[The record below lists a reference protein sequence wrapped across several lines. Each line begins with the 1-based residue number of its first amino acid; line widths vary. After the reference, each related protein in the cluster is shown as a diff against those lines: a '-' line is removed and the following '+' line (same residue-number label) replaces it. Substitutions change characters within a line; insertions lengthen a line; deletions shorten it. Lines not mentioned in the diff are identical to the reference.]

1 MKRSVCAGTEI
12 VVRAVG
18 VSGAAGSRQCVF
30 HYHAADGGAAAHPPG
45 AGLRP
50 HTTGGRVTQ
59 QGDRTRRGHLV
70 HWVYSDTKK
79 AAYTAF
85 FLYCQSYLPFGAQV
99 CQNAP
104 IFIHVGRFQ
113 RNDALHYG
121 DGAAPVVGI

>member
-45 AGLRP
+45 TGLRP
-50 HTTGGRVTQ
+50 HTTGGEPLNRETGRGVVTLYTGYILTQ
-59 QGDRTRRGHLV
+59 
-70 HWVYSDTKK
+70 KK